1 MPGCDEIPERRHSGY
16 RDGKHLERGADGAH
30 HVDETLGAVPRL
42 DDFADALDVSFDG
55 CQALIERVH
64 TLFYLHFA
72 VGQVLFC
79 GGHQLCTSWAR
90 TRWVTVVPCWAAV
103 MFVDSDAAVTRV
115 ASDTATTVVWMVAG
129 TK

>member
-1 MPGCDEIPERRHSGY
+1 MPGCDEIPERYNSGY
-16 RDGKHLERGADGAH
+16 RYGKHLERGADAP
-30 HVDETLGAVPRL
+30 DDIDKPLGAVPCL
-42 DDFADALDVSFDG
+42 DNFADAPDVGLDWRQS
-55 CQALIERVH
+55 LIERVH

-103 MFVDSDAAVTRV
+103 MFVDSDAA
-115 ASDTATTVVWMVAG
+115 AQHGTTVTQRVLAHE
-129 TK
+129 